1 MTSAGNRNT
10 GPMRRLAALLDG
22 MVRIDGGLDRDI
34 GGITADSRAAVPGG
48 LFIACAGRRSHG
60 LAHAHDAVARGAV
73 AVVYDEPPRDDLS
86 WQALSRDIA
95 VIRVPGLARQA
106 GVIAARY
113 YGQPSRAMTVI
124 GVTGTNG
131 KTSCSQFLAQAL
143 HHDAPCGVIGTLGN
157 GFYGNLA
164 DTTHTTPEAVSVQAL
179 CAGFR
184 DQGARA
190 VVMEVSSHALDQ
202 GRVEGVEFTGAVLTN
217 LSHEHLDY
225 HGDMDAYAAA
235 KQRLFETPGLRFAVV
250 NLDDPFGRRLL
261 DVLRDDV
268 EVFAY
273 TLTQQPLPAHRPGLL
288 HIAGSVARIDS
299 DGFDMQV
306 TTPRGSG
313 AVRSR
318 LLGRFNGA
326 NLLAVL
332 GALLASGMAFDVAVA
347 RIAAF
352 DTVPGRM
359 ERFGG
364 SAGRPLVVVD
374 YAHTPDALQQVLM
387 SLREHCRATLWCVFG
402 CGGDRDRDKRPLMG
416 RVAEQYAD
424 RVVLTDDNPRTEDG
438 AAIIAQI
445 RAGMSRPAA
454 AAVERQRPQAIAGA
468 VRQAGAGDVVL
479 VAGKGHEE
487 YQLIGAQRIPYSDRR
502 EVSALVQEAA

>member
-1 MTSAGNRNT
+1 MMTDNRNI
-10 GPMRRLAALLDG
+10 PPIRRLSELLDG
-22 MVRIDGGLDRDI
+22 MVRVAASVDRDI
-34 GGITADSRAAVPGG
+34 HGVTADSRAAVTGG
-48 LFIACAGRRSHG
+48 LFIACAGSRSHG
-60 LAHAHDAVARGAV
+60 LSYARDAIARGAA
-73 AVVYDEPPRDDLS
+73 AVIYDTAPSHDTS
-86 WQALSRDIA
+86 WQALPPDVALIC
-95 VIRVPGLARQA
+95 VPGLAQKA
-106 GVIAARY
+106 GAIAARF
-113 YGQPSRAMTVI
+113 YGQPSRGLRVI

-157 GFYGNLA
+157 GVYGQLA
-164 DTTHTTPEAVSVQAL
+164 DTTHTTPEAVQLQAL
-179 CAGFR
+179 FAGFR

-202 GRVEGVEFTGAVLTN
+202 GRVDGVEFAGAVFTN

-225 HGDMDAYAAA
+225 HGDMDTYAAA
-235 KQRLFETPGLRFAVV
+235 KQRLFEKPGLRFAVI
-250 NLDDPFGRRLL
+250 NLDDPFGRRLIDTL
-261 DVLRDDV
+261 GDDV
-268 EVFAY
+268 QVVGY
-273 TLTQQPLPAHRPGLL
+273 TLTEQPSPANRPGLL
-288 HIAGSVARIDS
+288 RVTGSIARIDI
-299 DGFDMQV
+299 DGFEIQV
-306 TTPRGSG
+306 MTPWGSG
-313 AVRSR
+313 TVPSR

-332 GALLASGMAFDVAVA
+332 GALLVSGMAFDVAVA
-347 RIAAF
+347 RVAGF
-352 DTVPGRM
+352 VTVPGRM

-364 SAGRPLVVVD
+364 TPGRPLVVVD
-374 YAHTPDALQQVLM
+374 YAHTPDALEQVLT

-438 AAIIAQI
+438 ATIVAQI
-445 RAGMSRPAA
+445 RAGMRRPQTAV
-454 AAVERQRPQAIAGA
+454 VERQRSQAIAGA

-487 YQLIGAQRIPYSDRR
+487 YQLIGERRIPYSDRR